1 MKVYIAIAII
11 GFIAVATF
19 VGIGIV
25 GSGIATYNTL
35 VTLQETSKKQW
46 ANVEN
51 QYERRSDLIPNLVEV
66 VKGYASHERGTLK
79 EVIEARAKATQT
91 KVDINDVGSIA
102 KFQAAQG
109 ELSSALARLMVVVEK
124 YPELRAIE
132 EFKKLH
138 DDLAGTENR
147 IAYERQ
153 KYNKDATDFNIA
165 RRRPFAIVVILII
178 GNFNELPLFQATE
191 GKKGVPTVK
200 F

>member
-1 MKVYIAIAII
+1 MLKWIALGILAAFVLL
-11 GFIAVATF
+11 GGCSVLGF
-19 VGIGIV
+19 VGIYKSCV
-25 GSGIATYNTL
+25 NK
-35 VTLQETSKKQW
+35 QEDVRKQW

-51 QYERRSDLIPNLVEV
+51 QYQRRSDLIPNLIEV
-66 VKGYASHERGTLK
+66 VKGYTSHERGTLTD
-79 EVIEARAKATQT
+79 VIEARAKATQT
-91 KVDINDVGSIA
+91 KVDISDVSSLS

-153 KYNKDATDFNIA
+153 KYNDFATTYNKYI
-165 RRRPFAIVVILII
+165 RQPMPLILCMVIP
-178 GNFNELPLFQATE
+178 GFERMPLFEADKE
-191 GKKGVPTVK
+191 SKKVPTVK